1 MCALEFSPVARPSAR
16 QNKKAG
22 SLEGT
27 MLQIA
32 FLVALWYAWVDW
44 KYVRGGG
51 KKTTRAELMAWLIAG
66 GAIFVVACAV
76 MYFIIG
82 IEDFNEFSTVALNA
96 LLAIIVLAF
105 ILYEARRWTIRRENP
120 ITSNR

>member
-1 MCALEFSPVARPSAR
+1 MSAIEFSAVARPSAR
-16 QNKKAG
+16 QNKMAA
-22 SLEGT
+22 LEKK

-44 KYVRGGG
+44 KYVRDGG
-51 KKTTRAELMAWLIAG
+51 KKTTRRELMAWLIAG
-66 GAIFVVACAV
+66 GAIFAVACAV

-82 IEDFNEFSTVALNA
+82 IEDFNEFSTAAFNA